1 MRVIPTAI
9 DGVTIV
15 EPAVHADAR
24 GHFLETFHARQ
35 YADAGLPVEFVQ
47 DNESL
52 SRQRVLRGLHLQL
65 RRPQGK
71 LVRVV
76 RGEIWDVAV
85 DVRPDSPTFGKWVGV
100 TLSDSN
106 FRQLYVA
113 PGCAHGFCVIS
124 DLALVHYK
132 CTAFYDPDDE
142 VGIAYNDPKLA
153 ISWPISDPVLSPK
166 DQSNM
171 SWADFVALLSR
182 SA

>member
-24 GHFLETFHARQ
+24 GHFLETFHARE

-85 DVRPDSPTFGKWVGV
+85 DVRPDSPTFGKWVGI

-132 CTAFYDPDDE
+132 CTAFYDRDDE

>member
-106 FRQLYVA
+106 FRQLYVT
-113 PGCAHGFCVIS
+113 PGCAHVFCVIS

-132 CTAFYDPDDE
+132 CTAFYDRDDE

-153 ISWPISDPVLSPK
+153 ISWPIPDPVLSPK
-166 DQSNM
+166 DQRNL

>member
-15 EPAVHADAR
+15 EPAVYADAR

-85 DVRPDSPTFGKWVGV
+85 DVRPDSPTFGKWVGI

-132 CTAFYDPDDE
+132 CTAFYDRDDE
-142 VGIAYNDPKLA
+142 VGIAYNDPTLA